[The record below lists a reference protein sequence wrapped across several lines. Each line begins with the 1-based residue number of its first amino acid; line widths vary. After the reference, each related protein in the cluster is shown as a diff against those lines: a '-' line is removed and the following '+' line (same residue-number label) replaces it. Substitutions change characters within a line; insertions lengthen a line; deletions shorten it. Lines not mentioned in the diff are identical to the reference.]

1 LVTTSTGVAASTG
14 AAPATRAAT
23 ATEWLARLEHFDVV
37 DSTNDVVA
45 GWLHEG
51 TPEVCVAIAG
61 EQLAGRGRSGRTWSA
76 PAGASLLLSAGFRP
90 TWLEPAQAWRLGAIV
105 SLAMVEAAEAAARLE
120 RGTVRLKW
128 PNDLVIVDGASG
140 DSSDVGALKVAG
152 VLGETQ
158 GLGTDQPQAVIGIG
172 LNVDWA
178 RASFPAE
185 FAAGMTSLSEAADG
199 RSIGRDAVAEAF
211 LERLAPLVDDLRAG
225 SFPAADW
232 RDRQLT
238 NGLPVRLGW
247 PDGTAE
253 TVTAVDVDTDSGAL
267 LVRPLGD
274 TGPARPVLVGEI
286 RHLRFGGAI
295 RGGV

>member
-1 LVTTSTGVAASTG
+1 MES
-14 AAPATRAAT
+14 
-23 ATEWLARLEHFDVV
+23 FDVV
-37 DSTNDVVA
+37 GSTNDIVTA
-45 GWLHEG
+45 WLRGG
-51 TPEVCVAIAG
+51 TPEVCVAIAA
-61 EQLAGRGRSGRTWSA
+61 EQLAGRGRNGRAWSA

-105 SLAMVEAAEAAARLE
+105 SLAMAEAAEVAARLP

-128 PNDLVIVDGASG
+128 PNDLVILDGPDG
-140 DSSDVGALKVAG
+140 GARKVAG

-172 LNVDWA
+172 INVDWE
-178 RASFPAE
+178 RANFPAE

-199 RSIGRDAVAEAF
+199 QTVGRGAVAAAF
-211 LERLAPLVDDLRAG
+211 LARLEPLVDDLRAG
-225 SFPAADW
+225 SFAADDW
-232 RDRQLT
+232 RDRELT
-238 NGLPVRLGW
+238 NGLPVRLEW

-267 LVRPLGD
+267 LIRPQGD

-286 RHLRFGGAI
+286 RHLRFGGVV

>member
-1 LVTTSTGVAASTG
+1 MSAPTG
-14 AAPATRAAT
+14 AAPATD
-23 ATEWLARLEHFDVV
+23 WLARMESFDVV
-37 DSTNDVVA
+37 GSTNDIVTA
-45 GWLHEG
+45 WLRGG
-51 TPEVCVAIAG
+51 TPEVCVAIAA
-61 EQLAGRGRSGRTWSA
+61 EQLAGRGRNGRAWSA

-105 SLAMVEAAEAAARLE
+105 SLAMAEAAEVAARLP
-120 RGTVRLKW
+120 RATVRLKW
-128 PNDLVIVDGASG
+128 PNDLVILDGPDG
-140 DSSDVGALKVAG
+140 GARKVAG

-172 LNVDWA
+172 INVDWE
-178 RASFPAE
+178 RANFPAE

-199 RSIGRDAVAEAF
+199 QTVGRGAVAAAF
-211 LERLAPLVDDLRAG
+211 LARLEPLVDDLRAG
-225 SFPAADW
+225 SFAADDW
-232 RDRQLT
+232 RDRELT
-238 NGLPVRLGW
+238 NGLPVRLEW

-267 LVRPLGD
+267 LIRPQGD

-286 RHLRFGGAI
+286 RHLRFGGVV